1 MRLRQLRT
9 VLHEFCSDA
18 ALQLAADTH
27 EGHEVPFEVVE
38 GGRRDSPLYC
48 YRPLTAEFILQR
60 GGVLARLPSYLP
72 AAHALVATGH
82 LEAWLDAQG
91 VHSPPAGRDRA
102 DAALHCFLAR
112 AFEDSSDFVFSEE
125 RFDAAFRDLERAVGD
140 GRVETVVVVPV
151 AGLDLASDEVV
162 IGDGLTLARGEA
174 CAEAPDEAR
183 WSRADGGPQALAV
196 LRWEP
201 APGDEAPLGHA
212 RVRLRRLL
220 VGLHLYDGARPA
232 FGPLAWTRTG
242 GGTWQPF
249 ALGVPSV
256 ACGELP
262 VAPDQEDELRAFLSL
277 IARRTP
283 RHGQIAWALRR
294 YELACERP
302 APAEA
307 LSDLLLALR
316 ALLEPEGPA
325 SGMLAT
331 RLAAL
336 CAEPRDR
343 ARLAQRVDHAATVE
357 RGVIAGLS
365 VDPQLEPL
373 TDELSGHLRALLRDV
388 LCGHLDPD
396 LRGLA
401 DALAAQEAPAPQ
413 RAPDPAPAH
422 EQHEPAIVEQD
433 TFF

>member
-9 VLHEFCSDA
+9 ALHEFCSDA

-60 GGVLARLPSYLP
+60 SGGLARLPSYLP

-91 VHSPPAGRDRA
+91 VHAPPAGRERA

-112 AFEDSSDFVFSEE
+112 VFQDSSDFVFSEE
-125 RFDAAFRDLERAVGD
+125 RFDGAFRDLERAVGD

-151 AGLDLASDEVV
+151 IGLDLASDEVA
-162 IGDGLTLARGEA
+162 IGDGLTLVRGEA
-174 CAEAPDEAR
+174 FAEAPEEAR
-183 WSRADGGPQALAV
+183 WSRGDGGPQALAV

-201 APGDEAPLGHA
+201 APGDESPLGHA

-249 ALGVPSV
+249 ALGVASV
-256 ACGELP
+256 AVGELP

-302 APAEA
+302 AAAEA

-331 RLAAL
+331 RLGAL
-336 CAEPRDR
+336 CAEPHDR
-343 ARLAQRVDHAATVE
+343 ARLAERVEHAVSVE

-373 TDELSGHLRALLRDV
+373 TAELSGHLRALLRDV

-401 DALAAQEAPAPQ
+401 DALLVPDAPEPQ
-413 RAPDPAPAH
+413 RPPAPAD
-422 EQHEPAIVEQD
+422 EQRPEPAVVEQD